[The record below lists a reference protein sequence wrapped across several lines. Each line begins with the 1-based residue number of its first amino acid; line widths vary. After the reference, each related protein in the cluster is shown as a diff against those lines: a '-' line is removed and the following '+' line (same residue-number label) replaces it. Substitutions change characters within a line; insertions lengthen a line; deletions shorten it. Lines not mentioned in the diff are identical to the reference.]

1 LQIEQLKKIIR
12 RFYGENPAES
22 KVVSRIV
29 NKHHFERIR
38 NLLKEPLVAASIVH
52 GGLIDEEN
60 L

>member
-1 LQIEQLKKIIR
+1 V
-12 RFYGENPAES
+12 ES
-22 KVVSRIV
+22 NVVSRIV

-38 NLLKEPLVAASIVH
+38 NLLEEPRVAASIVH